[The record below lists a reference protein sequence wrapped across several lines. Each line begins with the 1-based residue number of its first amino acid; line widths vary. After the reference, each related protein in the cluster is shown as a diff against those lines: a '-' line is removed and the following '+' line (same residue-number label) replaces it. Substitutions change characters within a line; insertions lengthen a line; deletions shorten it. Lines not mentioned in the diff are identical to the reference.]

1 MCGYIS
7 VISKKTSG
15 KKLVESEDLKRMTDI
30 IHHRGPDSDGYFD
43 DGKVAFGFRRLSFF
57 DLEHGHQPLSYMDG
71 KYKIVFNGEIY
82 NHVEIRDRL
91 KAKGYEFKTTSDT
104 ETILALYVEKKKE
117 LLSDL
122 RGMFSFVIYD
132 IEQERILVARDNF
145 GIKPLFYCEKD
156 DKIYFASEKKSILA
170 VENLKTVDKTSLQ
183 QYLTYQYV
191 PGDRT
196 MNEGVQEL
204 PPGHFAEF
212 KIGEA
217 MKIQK
222 YWQAEFKSEPLKID
236 EARKQI
242 IDVLRNSVKVHM
254 RSDVPVGCFLSGG
267 VDSTVVAAL
276 SKEVNPA
283 IKTFTVGFE
292 REGFS
297 EIDFAKESAESI
309 GVENISYVISPEE
322 FVAELPKI
330 VWHLDDPVA
339 DPALIPLYFLAREAR
354 KSVKAV
360 LSGEGADELFGG
372 YNIYREPISL
382 DVFKKIPKC
391 LYSPLR
397 GISKAM
403 PEGMKGKSL
412 LERGTTPLED
422 RFYGNAKIFTES
434 EKMRFLK
441 SYSPNTSY
449 KDITGPIYEKYKEYD
464 DVTKMMQID
473 IHTWLRGDI
482 LVKADRMTM
491 ANSLELRV
499 PFLDKEVFSVA
510 SRIGTDLRIAN
521 DTTKYALREAA
532 KEVVKTGAST
542 RRKLGFPVPIRHWL
556 KDEIHDWTVDI
567 ISNSEIDEYV
577 DKKYVLKLLESHCK
591 GVVDNSR
598 KIWTVLIFA
607 LWHQIYVED
616 KYQFFK

>member
-1 MCGYIS
+1 MCGYIG
-7 VISKKTSG
+7 VINKKAANGEFVNSEEL
-15 KKLVESEDLKRMTDI
+15 KKMTEI
-30 IHHRGPDSDGYFD
+30 IHHRGPDSDGYFN

-91 KAKGYEFKTTSDT
+91 KSKGYEFNTTSDT

-132 IEQERILVARDNF
+132 IEEGTVFIARDHF
-145 GIKPLFYCEKD
+145 GIKPLFYYEKED
-156 DKIYFASEKKSILA
+156 RLYFASEKKSILVA
-170 VENLKTVDKTSLQ
+170 EDLKKVDKNSLQ

-191 PGDRT
+191 PSDRT
-196 MNEGVQEL
+196 MNEGIFEL

-212 KIGEA
+212 KIGEK
-217 MKIQK
+217 MVIEK
-222 YWQAEFKSEPLKID
+222 YWQAEFKREPLKVD
-236 EARKQI
+236 EAKKQI

-309 GVENISYVISPEE
+309 GVENIAYVISPEE
-322 FVAELPKI
+322 FVQELPKI

-382 DVFKKIPKC
+382 DVFKKIPRF

-403 PEGMKGKSL
+403 PNGMKGKSL
-412 LERGTTPLED
+412 LVRGTTPLEE
-422 RFYGNAKIFTES
+422 RFYGNAKIFNEN
-434 EKMRFLK
+434 EKVRFLK
-441 SYSPNTSY
+441 SYSPNVNY
-449 KDITGPIYEKYKEYD
+449 MDITKPIYDRFKDYD

-510 SRIGTDLRIAN
+510 SKIGTDLRIAN

-556 KDEIHDWTVDI
+556 KDEIHDWTVEVINTSD
-567 ISNSEIDEYV
+567 IDEYI
-577 DKKYVLKLLESHCK
+577 DKKYILSLLEEHCK
-591 GVVDNSR
+591 GSIDNSR

-607 LWHQIYVED
+607 LWHQIYIEE
-616 KYQFFK
+616 KYQFGK